1 MNLLSC
7 LQVTWF
13 ILAYAE
19 ACLVLF
25 QIWSQLCISGYDN
38 RLLSDPGTKLCCW
51 CCDDVTHGTISHETS
66 IIVYWLTSWFNSD
79 LYSPELCTVV
89 LLEGH
94 FLSARLWQFWVKI
107 HFPPFFLLLGA
118 TWSLLKASWGPLDTT
133 LGTSVRDNPKQGA
146 EFYLV
151 SRQHMQKWFLTTLIC
166 FSGNSTRLYFPVC
179 HECARCW
186 KSSNWTV
193 CQTTEQFV
201 FPLLEEITVFL

>member
-1 MNLLSC
+1 METKIELKGAQTLDSSLSAGQMLMNLLSC

-51 CCDDVTHGTISHETS
+51 CCDDVTQGTISHETS

-94 FLSARLWQFWVKI
+94 FLSASLVTILSKNT
-107 HFPPFFLLLGA
+107 FPPLFFVARGNLEPPQGLLRAPGL
-118 TWSLLKASWGPLDTT
+118 W
-133 LGTSVRDNPKQGA
+133 
-146 EFYLV
+146 E
-151 SRQHMQKWFLTTLIC
+151 
-166 FSGNSTRLYFPVC
+166 
-179 HECARCW
+179 
-186 KSSNWTV
+186 
-193 CQTTEQFV
+193 
-201 FPLLEEITVFL
+201 PLLEIIQSREQSFISCLVNTCRSGF